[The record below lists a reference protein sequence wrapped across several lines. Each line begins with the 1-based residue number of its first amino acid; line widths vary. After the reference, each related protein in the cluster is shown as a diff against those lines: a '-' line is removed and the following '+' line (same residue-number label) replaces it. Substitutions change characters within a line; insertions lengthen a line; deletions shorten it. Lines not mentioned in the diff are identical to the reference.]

1 MTAVATVRI
10 PTPLR
15 NLTQNQAD
23 IHVPGSTVGEVLRNL
38 AERYPGMEGRLFDES
53 GGVRRYI
60 NVFHNSEDIRA
71 LGELATPVAE
81 GDRLTLLPAIAGG

>member
-1 MTAVATVRI
+1 MATVRI
-10 PTPLR
+10 PAPLR

-38 AERYPGMEGRLFDES
+38 TERHPGMAGRLFDES
-53 GGVRRYI
+53 GSVRRYI
-60 NVFHNSEDIRA
+60 NVFHNSEDIRS

-81 GDRLTLLPAIAGG
+81 GDRITLLPAIAGG